1 MEQVVFVD
9 KDGYVFGQV
18 EQKPEQIDINC
29 DITVEPAKKSSGS
42 YSYIM

>member
-1 MEQVVFVD
+1 MEQVVFVN

-18 EQKPEQIDINC
+18 EPKPEQIDINC
-29 DITVEPAKKSSGS
+29 DVTVEPARFSNRS